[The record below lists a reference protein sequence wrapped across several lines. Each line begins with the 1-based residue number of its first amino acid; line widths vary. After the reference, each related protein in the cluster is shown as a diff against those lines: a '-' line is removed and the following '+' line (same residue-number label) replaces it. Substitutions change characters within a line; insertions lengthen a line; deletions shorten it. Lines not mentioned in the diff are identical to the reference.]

1 MEEKNY
7 LVEELSNDEKAYLKG
22 IIINTRKKYM
32 RENYNYINGSSV
44 QLFECANVEAESV
57 LDEILNRCEKEIKSA
72 MEFEKAM
79 SDQKLYC
86 VVKALSFEEKM
97 VLFSLFKENKPVK
110 QIAIEMKKDRTSIW
124 RIRNR
129 ALNKIMRGLIGGTKN
144 V

>member
-7 LVEELSNDEKAYLKG
+7 LLEELSNEEKLYLKK
-22 IIINTRKKYM
+22 IIINTRKKYI
-32 RENYNYINGSSV
+32 RDNYNYINGSNV
-44 QLFECANVEAESV
+44 QLYNCANIEAESV

-72 MEFEKAM
+72 MEFEKVM

-97 VLFSLFKENKPVK
+97 VLFSLYKENKPIK